1 MNATP
6 RAPSFASCFRSVS
19 WLPQRDSD
27 SRVSVSSL
35 FTCHSTQLD
44 ADSGLRPECAN
55 TRGSPAARRT
65 GQVDPLLPFKVG
77 PMNGREARQSGLR
90 LKAVDRTRSVRA
102 RRTFR
107 RQESW
112 RAAERQ
118 PRGRRLVDRDL
129 AALLLSASRLC
140 VSPWRGA
147 LGSAP
152 TDFRATLVA
161 GASLV
166 SDRVRIG
173 RRSRRPRPVARH
185 GLDHK
190 PP

>member
-1 MNATP
+1 MTLKVYSSGYRLGRPSTTSVPRGVRLTSTPAGRNAQIPAIACRLSGT
-6 RAPSFASCFRSVS
+6 AQF
-19 WLPQRDSD
+19 DSLL
-27 SRVSVSSL
+27 L
-35 FTCHSTQLD
+35 FM
-44 ADSGLRPECAN
+44 
-55 TRGSPAARRT
+55 
-65 GQVDPLLPFKVG
+65 VG

-90 LKAVDRTRSVRA
+90 PKAVDRARSGRA

-107 RQESW
+107 RQESR

-118 PRGRRLVDRDL
+118 PRGRRLVDRDM
-129 AALLLSASRLC
+129 AALLLSVSRLC

-152 TDFRATLVA
+152 TDFCATLVA
-161 GASLV
+161 GTSLV

-173 RRSRRPRPVARH
+173 RRSRRPRPVAGH
-185 GLDHK
+185 GLDHN

>member
-1 MNATP
+1 MP
-6 RAPSFASCFRSVS
+6 WPSGRAVYARLPFHLQRS
-19 WLPQRDSD
+19 Q
-27 SRVSVSSL
+27 SRSAMSAKRRLHSS
-35 FTCHSTQLD
+35 
-44 ADSGLRPECAN
+44 GERKYRPL
-55 TRGSPAARRT
+55 PAALAARLNST
-65 GQVDPLLPFKVG
+65 LLLPFKVG

-90 LKAVDRTRSVRA
+90 LKAVDRARSGRA

-107 RQESW
+107 RQESR

-140 VSPWRGA
+140 VSHWRGA

-152 TDFRATLVA
+152 TDFCATLVA

-173 RRSRRPRPVARH
+173 RRSRRPRPVAGH